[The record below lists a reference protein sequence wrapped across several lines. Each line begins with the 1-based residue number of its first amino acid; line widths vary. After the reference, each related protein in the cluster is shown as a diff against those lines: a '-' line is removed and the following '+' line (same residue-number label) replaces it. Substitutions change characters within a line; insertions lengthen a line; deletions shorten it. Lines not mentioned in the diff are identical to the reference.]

1 MWYPRKQ
8 TDSPATAG
16 FVLVEVLV
24 AVGVAAAL
32 MAVLIRSFSQ
42 TWSGVNYVRE
52 EAEAT
57 LLGRSMLT
65 EAIQRNRITP
75 GTQEG
80 VVGRYAW
87 KLTTVVLPIAVQQK
101 QQQQQQQQ
109 QQQTQAQQQ
118 LQRPPQQQGG
128 QPQPQQGPD
137 QGQQQEQQQPP
148 SALYHLIIVLKGPSG
163 RANRLDTYKISQ
175 AVQ

>member
-1 MWYPRKQ
+1 MWYRRKP
-8 TDSPATAG
+8 TAKPANAG

-42 TWSGVNYVRE
+42 TWSGINYVRD

-57 LLGRSMLT
+57 LLARSMLA
-65 EAIQRNRITP
+65 EATQRNRIAP

-80 VVGRYAW
+80 VIGRYAW
-87 KLTTVVLPIAVQQK
+87 RLTTVVLPIQV
-101 QQQQQQQQ
+101 QQQQQ

-118 LQRPPQQQGG
+118 LQRPPSQQQAG
-128 QPQPQQGPD
+128 QQSAAQQGQEQPQQ
-137 QGQQQEQQQPP
+137 PP
-148 SALYHLIIVLKGPSG
+148 QALYHLIVVLKGPSG
-163 RANRLDTYKISQ
+163 RANRLDTYKIGQ

>member
-1 MWYPRKQ
+1 MWSRRKQ
-8 TDSPATAG
+8 TANPANAG

-42 TWSGVNYVRE
+42 TWSGINYVRD

-57 LLGRSMLT
+57 LLARSMLT
-65 EAIQRNRITP
+65 EAIQRDRIAP

-87 KLTTVVLPIAVQQK
+87 KLTTVVLPIQV
-101 QQQQQQQQ
+101 QQQQQ

-118 LQRPPQQQGG
+118 LQRPPSQTGQQQA
-128 QPQPQQGPD
+128 QQARQQAPQQG
-137 QGQQQEQQQPP
+137 QAQQAQKPP
-148 SALYHLIIVLKGPSG
+148 QALYHLIIVLKGPSG

-175 AVQ
+175 AAQ

>member
-1 MWYPRKQ
+1 MWCRRRPTAK
-8 TDSPATAG
+8 PANAG

-42 TWSGVNYVRE
+42 TWSGINYVRD

-57 LLGRSMLT
+57 LLARSILA
-65 EAIQRNRITP
+65 EATQRNHIAA

-87 KLTTVVLPIAVQQK
+87 KLTTVVLPIQVQQP

-109 QQQTQAQQQ
+109 QQQRSQ
-118 LQRPPQQQGG
+118 
-128 QPQPQQGPD
+128 
-137 QGQQQEQQQPP
+137 QGQQQLSQQGQAQGQQQGQQQQPQRP
-148 SALYHLIIVLKGPSG
+148 PNALYHLVVVLKGPSG

>member
-1 MWYPRKQ
+1 MRWFGACGLTGLPDLSMWSRRKQ
-8 TDSPATAG
+8 TANPANAG

-42 TWSGVNYVRE
+42 TWSGINYVRD

-57 LLGRSMLT
+57 LLARSMLS
-65 EAIQRNRITP
+65 EATQRNRIAP

-87 KLTTVVLPIAVQQK
+87 KLTTVVLPIQVQQ
-101 QQQQQQQQ
+101 QAQQQ

-118 LQRPPQQQGG
+118 LQRQPSQQQ
-128 QPQPQQGPD
+128 
-137 QGQQQEQQQPP
+137 
-148 SALYHLIIVLKGPSG
+148 
-163 RANRLDTYKISQ
+163 Q
-175 AVQ
+175 AG

>member
-1 MWYPRKQ
+1 MWCRRKP
-8 TDSPATAG
+8 TAKRANAG

-42 TWSGVNYVRE
+42 TWSGINYVRD

-57 LLGRSMLT
+57 LLARSILADAT
-65 EAIQRNRITP
+65 QRNRIAP
-75 GTQEG
+75 GAQEG
-80 VVGRYAW
+80 VIGRYAW
-87 KLTTVVLPIAVQQK
+87 KLTTVVLPIQVQQ
-101 QQQQQQQQ
+101 QAQQQ

-118 LQRPPQQQGG
+118 LQRQPSQQQQAGQQPGAQQGQAQEQPPQQP
-128 QPQPQQGPD
+128 PQ
-137 QGQQQEQQQPP
+137 
-148 SALYHLIIVLKGPSG
+148 ALYHLVVVLKGPSG